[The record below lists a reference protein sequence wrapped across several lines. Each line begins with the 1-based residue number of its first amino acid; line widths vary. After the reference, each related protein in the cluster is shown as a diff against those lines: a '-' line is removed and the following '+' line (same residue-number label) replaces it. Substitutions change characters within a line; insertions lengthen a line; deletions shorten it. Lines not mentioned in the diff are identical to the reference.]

1 MNPFHR
7 VDNRLLHGQIIATW
21 LPFLRVRRVLIAN
34 DQAPENALQMSMFQM
49 TVPSGTTVQALGVGE
64 AAAWLAGR
72 RDGRDST
79 LVLIETV
86 EDAVRLFE
94 AGDRFPALNI
104 GNVHHGAG
112 TRRFTNAV
120 YLSDGQIDGLRGLI
134 RRGVQVEIRSLPD
147 ETPIDLKRAVADA

>member
-1 MNPFHR
+1 M
-7 VDNRLLHGQIIATW
+7 GQIIATW
-21 LPFLRVRRVLIAN
+21 LPFLRTRQVLIAN

-49 TVPSGTTVQALGVGE
+49 TVPSGTAVTALSVAE
-64 AAAWLAGR
+64 AGAWLGGR
-72 RDGRDST
+72 RYGRDST

-94 AGDRFPALNI
+94 SGDRFPALNV

-112 TRRFTNAV
+112 SRRFTNAV
-120 YLSDGQIDGLRGLI
+120 YLSDAQLDGLRGLM

-147 ETPIDLKRAVADA
+147 EAPIDLKRALGEP

>member
-49 TVPSGTTVQALGVGE
+49 TVPSGTTVQALAVGE

-72 RDGRDST
+72 KYGRDST

-104 GNVHHGAG
+104 GNVHHGVG
-112 TRRFTNAV
+112 SRRFTNAV
-120 YLSDGQIDGLRGLI
+120 YL
-134 RRGVQVEIRSLPD
+134 
-147 ETPIDLKRAVADA
+147 